1 MRFTLDDFEKY
12 LSKQLENAEF
22 EAEWNKLE
30 LERKMQ
36 LQFAKKY
43 PRVRLCKARLLT
55 ANRSV
60 RKVAAVL

>member
-1 MRFTLDDFEKY
+1 MDDFEKY

-30 LERKMQ
+30 RKMQ
-36 LQFAKKY
+36 LQFSKKY
-43 PRVRLCKARLLT
+43 PRVRLRKASLLI

-60 RKVAAVL
+60 RKVAAM